1 MCSSQK
7 NSDDSCEA
15 EAFRMEE
22 KQRDQVSSFRTS
34 RGYSHSRLFSLML
47 VRGQYHMV
55 HFESKNHAE
64 GKSKKAIKSIL
75 QKCTY
80 LPALEPFLYDA
91 PPNIL
96 KHVVGQFSKVLPHDS
111 KARRLFVTSGG
122 LKKVQEM
129 KAEPGSLLQEYI
141 NSINNCY
148 PEEIVRSI
156 PSIQD
161 CYKHR
166 ARFVY
171 MMDYIDRLSYI
182 ESSLNLW
189 DEAYFIMAKMGRRQ
203 CKSAYNIIKNKTTP
217 ESSPQ
222 PTPKSDYCNADKAEE
237 NDLKK
242 SLMKMLEEAFEE
254 KMKNVSKEIGEN
266 TNKKLEEINKEIE
279 EKKSK
284 KLEEMNNE
292 IEEKKNKKLEEMN
305 NEIEEKKNKRVEEMN
320 KEIEEKRNKKLQE
333 LDKEIEEKINKKLKE
348 MNKEIEEKTNK
359 KLEEINKVIEE
370 KTNKK
375 LDEIN
380 KEIEDKTN
388 KKLEK
393 INKEIDEKKPKNWK
407 K

>member
-1 MCSSQK
+1 
-7 NSDDSCEA
+7 
-15 EAFRMEE
+15 
-22 KQRDQVSSFRTS
+22 
-34 RGYSHSRLFSLML
+34 
-47 VRGQYHMV
+47 
-55 HFESKNHAE
+55 
-64 GKSKKAIKSIL
+64 
-75 QKCTY
+75 
-80 LPALEPFLYDA
+80 
-91 PPNIL
+91 
-96 KHVVGQFSKVLPHDS
+96 
-111 KARRLFVTSGG
+111 
-122 LKKVQEM
+122 
-129 KAEPGSLLQEYI
+129 
-141 NSINNCY
+141 
-148 PEEIVRSI
+148 
-156 PSIQD
+156 
-161 CYKHR
+161 
-166 ARFVY
+166 
-171 MMDYIDRLSYI
+171 
-182 ESSLNLW
+182 
-189 DEAYFIMAKMGRRQ
+189 MGRRQ

-217 ESSPQ
+217 ESSPP

-393 INKEIDEKKPKNWK
+393 INKEIDGKKTKELEEMKKEIEEKDPGDTVADEMERVLEAKEIEDTKRWVYVGPMGLKDGAKKKLDSFQEESSLGSCCSIILDEIMVSLVEEDPKLILKFVFILRNSELIVFTNLLDSVNGTPISSIHSSISNYLK
-407 K
+407 L